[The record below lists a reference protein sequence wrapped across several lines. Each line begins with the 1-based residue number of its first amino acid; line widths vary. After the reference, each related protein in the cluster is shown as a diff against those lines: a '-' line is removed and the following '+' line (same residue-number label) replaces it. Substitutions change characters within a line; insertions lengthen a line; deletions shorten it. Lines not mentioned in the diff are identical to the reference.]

1 MPDQELDQNQII
13 ANVRDALK
21 CESEAIAAAV
31 ERVDHRIAQAVQILF
46 DCSGRLI
53 ITGMGKMGLIGRKA
67 AATFSSTG
75 APAIF
80 LHPVDAL
87 HGDLG
92 VVTDDD
98 VVIAL
103 SQSGA
108 TEEVITLMSY
118 MHRRGVPV
126 IALTGKLNSTLAA
139 TSSVV
144 IDTSVDREADP
155 IAVAPTAS
163 STLALAM
170 CDALAIALMHARG
183 FSSEQFAEFHPGGS
197 LGRKLLTNVD
207 ELMKSDGKVPIVT
220 CETRLQEAI
229 VEISQKG
236 LGCVFVCDDE
246 NELKGILTDGD
257 LRRVFETANN
267 PLSQPIS
274 DFMTGNPRSIGP
286 NSLAV
291 EALHLMEQHSI
302 TVLPVVN
309 QSNMVVGAIHLHDLL
324 AAGLA

>member
-1 MPDQELDQNQII
+1 MPDQELDQKLII
-13 ANVRDALK
+13 AHVRDALK
-21 CESEAIAAAV
+21 CEAQAIAAAV
-31 ERVDHRIAQAVQILF
+31 DRVDHRIAQAVQILF

-108 TEEVITLMSY
+108 TEEVITLLSY

-126 IALTGKLNSTLAA
+126 IALTGQLSSALAA
-139 TSSVV
+139 TSTVV
-144 IDTSVDREADP
+144 VDTSVDREADP

-183 FSSEQFAEFHPGGS
+183 FTSEQFAQFHPAGS
-197 LGRKLLTNVD
+197 LGRKLLTSVD
-207 ELMKSDGKVPIVT
+207 ELMKSGARVPIVSSQT
-220 CETRLQEAI
+220 KLQEAI

-236 LGCVFVCDDE
+236 LGCVFVCDD

-257 LRRVFETANN
+257 LRRVFEAGEN
-267 PLSQPIS
+267 PLSQPVV
-274 DFMTGNPRSIGP
+274 DFMTENPTSIGP

-291 EALHLMEQHSI
+291 EALHLMERHSI
-302 TVLPVVN
+302 TVLPVVDD
-309 QSNMVVGAIHLHDLL
+309 SNNVVGAIHLHDLL
-324 AAGLA
+324 TAGLA